1 MDNHSYEP
9 KTFLERLGLFLTVLV
24 VSICMVF
31 GIAVFGLVAVL
42 FFIAAI
48 IYWLITGKDLTD

>member
-9 KTFLERLGLFLTVLV
+9 KTFLERLGLVLTVLV
-24 VSICMVF
+24 VAICMVF